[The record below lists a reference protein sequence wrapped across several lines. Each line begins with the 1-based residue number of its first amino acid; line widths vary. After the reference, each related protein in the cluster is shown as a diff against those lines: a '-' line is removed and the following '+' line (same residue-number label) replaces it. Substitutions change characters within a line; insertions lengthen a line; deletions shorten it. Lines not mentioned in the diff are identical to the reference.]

1 MLTES
6 SLSPRTAFSLT
17 LDADGR
23 SLIKGGWG
31 LFFDQVFLQADAFD
45 QFQQRIE
52 QGFNGTEAA
61 PAGPPVVF
69 ENRVD
74 PEGLEEPT
82 SIVWNIEFD
91 QQLGESLLLRVN
103 YRENRARDR
112 LVIDRVTDSAGS
124 ALVLS
129 STGRL
134 TGREFDATIRWTLAN
149 RGDLFVSFSKIRTKG
164 NREEPRGIET
174 NSLDLFEAVME
185 KPRSRYAPFVTRAAY
200 NFGLHSVRE
209 MEAAHA
215 DVSV

>member
-1 MLTES
+1 MRTGGVSSRAGGDSSSTRASSKPTPSTSFNSALNRASTGPKPRRRVPLS
-6 SLSPRTAFSLT
+6 SLRT
-17 LDADGR
+17 
-23 SLIKGGWG
+23 GWTRKAWKSR
-31 LFFDQVFLQADAFD
+31 L
-45 QFQQRIE
+45 
-52 QGFNGTEAA
+52 
-61 PAGPPVVF
+61 
-69 ENRVD
+69 
-74 PEGLEEPT
+74 

-185 KPRSRYAPFVTRAAY
+185 KPRNRYAPFVTRAAY

-215 DVSV
+215 GVSV